1 MWIRNLFALSL
12 LSGSPALFAEALTFD
27 RALAIAEQSSPDIE
41 AQTAG
46 VDAARSASHAAGAL
60 PDPKLVFGIDNLP
73 ADGPDQWRVDRDFMT
88 MRKVGVMQEFPNS
101 ARRHAEAAA
110 AGATVDEADAQRRVH
125 VVAVRTNAALAWL
138 NRYYVEKRI
147 ALFDALGRENRL
159 FATTVEAAL
168 AGGRG
173 TAADVIAPKQ
183 EAADLA
189 DRLDAL
195 HAEDLKARAAMR
207 RFVGADGDAPLAGA
221 APMLVIDGNHLRSH
235 VHTHPELAV
244 YGPMIALAQAQVR
257 EAEAAKRPDW
267 GVELSYAKR
276 AAVYSDMV
284 SLQFTVSLPFFSS
297 TRQDPLI
304 SAKHQELRRL
314 EAERVDMV
322 RDHTE
327 ALEAALADLA
337 AINTQLARLTGT
349 RLPLARQKVDY
360 QLASYQGGKGEL
372 AAVLSARRE
381 LIDAQL
387 MQLDVESRRDAAA
400 AKIYFSYEEFAP

>member
-1 MWIRNLFALSL
+1 MWIRTIPALL
-12 LSGSPALFAEALTFD
+12 LLGCSPALFAEALTFD
-27 RALAIAEQSSPDIE
+27 RALSIAEQSSPDIE
-41 AQTAG
+41 AQTAS
-46 VDAARSASHAAGAL
+46 VDAARSASRSAGTL

-73 ADGPDQWRVDRDFMT
+73 ASGPDQWRVDRDFMT

-110 AGATVDEADAQRRVH
+110 ASATIDEADAQRRVH
-125 VVAVRTNAALAWL
+125 VAAVRTNAALAWL
-138 NRYYVEKRI
+138 NRYFIEKRL

-173 TAADVIAPKQ
+173 TPADVIAPKL

-189 DRLDAL
+189 DRLDGLRA
-195 HAEDLKARAAMR
+195 DDQKARAALR
-207 RFVGADGDAPLAGA
+207 RLLGTDGDEPLAGEPPKFA
-221 APMLVIDGNHLRSH
+221 IDVDHLRSH
-235 VHTHPELAV
+235 VHTHPELAA
-244 YGPMIALAQAQVR
+244 YDPMIALAQAQAR

-276 AAVYSDMV
+276 AAEFSDMV
-284 SLQFTVSLPFFSS
+284 SLQFTLSLPLFASS
-297 TRQDPLI
+297 RQDPLA

-314 EAERVDMV
+314 EAERLDMV
-322 RDHTE
+322 RDHTQTLDAE
-327 ALEAALADLA
+327 LADLA
-337 AINTQLARLTGT
+337 ALDSQLVRLDST

-360 QLASYQGGKGEL
+360 QLASYQGGKGDL
-372 AAVLSARRE
+372 PAVLSARRE

-387 MQLDVESRRDAAA
+387 MQLDLRGRRDAAV
-400 AKIYFSYEEFAP
+400 AKIYFSYGEFTP

>member
-1 MWIRNLFALSL
+1 MWIRSLFVLSL
-12 LSGSPALFAEALTFD
+12 LSGSPAIYAAVLTFD
-27 RALAIAEQSSPDIE
+27 RALSIAEQSSPDIE
-41 AQTAG
+41 AQTAS
-46 VDAARSASHAAGAL
+46 VDAARAASHAAGAL

-101 ARRHAEAAA
+101 ARRHAAAA
-110 AGATVDEADAQRRVH
+110 AASATIDEADAQRRVH

-138 NRYYVEKRI
+138 DRYFIEKRI
-147 ALFDALGRENRL
+147 ALFAALTHENQM
-159 FATTVEAAL
+159 FTKTVEAAL

-173 TAADVIAPKQ
+173 TPADVIAPQ
-183 EAADLA
+183 EEAADLG

-195 HAEDLKARAAMR
+195 RADDLKARAALR
-207 RFVGADGDAPLAGA
+207 RLLGTDGDETLTGEPPPFA
-221 APMLVIDGNHLRSH
+221 IDADQLRSH

-244 YGPMIALAQAQVR
+244 FGPMIALAQAQVS
-257 EAEAAKRPDW
+257 EAAAAKRPDW

-276 AAVYSDMV
+276 AVPFSDMV

-322 RDHTE
+322 RDHTQ
-327 ALEAALADLA
+327 ALEAELADLA
-337 AINTQLARLTGT
+337 MLDSQLARLTGT
-349 RLPLARQKVDY
+349 RLLLAHQKANF
-360 QLASYQGGKGEL
+360 QLASYQGGKGDL
-372 AAVLSARRE
+372 AAVLGARRE
-381 LIDAQL
+381 LIDLQL
-387 MQLDVESRRDAAA
+387 MQLDLQGRRDAAA
-400 AKIYFSYEEFAP
+400 AKIHFSYAEFAP

>member
-1 MWIRNLFALSL
+1 MWIRSLFVLSL
-12 LSGSPALFAEALTFD
+12 LSGSPAIYAAVLTFD
-27 RALAIAEQSSPDIE
+27 RALSIAEQSSPDIE
-41 AQTAG
+41 AQTAS
-46 VDAARSASHAAGAL
+46 VDAARAASHAAGAL

-101 ARRHAEAAA
+101 ARRHAAAA
-110 AGATVDEADAQRRVH
+110 AASATIDEADAQRRVH

-138 NRYYVEKRI
+138 DRYFIEKRI
-147 ALFDALGRENRL
+147 ALFAALTHENQL
-159 FATTVEAAL
+159 FTKTVEAAL

-173 TAADVIAPKQ
+173 TPADVIAPQ
-183 EAADLA
+183 EEAADLG

-195 HAEDLKARAAMR
+195 RADDLKARAALR
-207 RFVGADGDAPLAGA
+207 RLLGTDGDETLTGEPPPFA
-221 APMLVIDGNHLRSH
+221 IDADQLRSH

-244 YGPMIALAQAQVR
+244 FGPMIALAQAQVS
-257 EAEAAKRPDW
+257 EAAAAKRPDW

-276 AAVYSDMV
+276 AVPFSDMV

-322 RDHTE
+322 RDHTQ
-327 ALEAALADLA
+327 ALEAELADLA
-337 AINTQLARLTGT
+337 MLDSQLARLTGT
-349 RLPLARQKVDY
+349 RLLLAHQKANF
-360 QLASYQGGKGEL
+360 QLASYQGGKGDL
-372 AAVLSARRE
+372 AAVLGARRE
-381 LIDAQL
+381 LIDLQL
-387 MQLDVESRRDAAA
+387 MQLDLQGRRDAAA
-400 AKIYFSYEEFAP
+400 AKIHFSYAEFAP